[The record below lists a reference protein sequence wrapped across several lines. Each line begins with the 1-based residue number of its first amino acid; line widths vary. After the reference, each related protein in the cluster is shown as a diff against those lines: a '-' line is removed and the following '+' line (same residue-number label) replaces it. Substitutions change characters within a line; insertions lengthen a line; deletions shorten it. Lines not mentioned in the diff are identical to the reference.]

1 MKWIIPLSATSFG
14 SDEHDALR
22 RVLESGWVSMGPE
35 TVLLEEEFSAYL
47 RVKHA
52 IAVSS
57 GTAALHLALLGLGVG
72 PGDEVIVPALTFVAT
87 ANAVVYTGA
96 TPVFADITS
105 LHDWNISP
113 RDIEHKVTT
122 RTKAIIAVHYAGFAC
137 QMKTILE
144 IANRHGLEVIED
156 AAHAPGATFN
166 GKKLGTVGSIGC
178 FSFFA
183 NKNMTTAE
191 GGLIVTNDDTVAQ
204 RMRMLRSHGMTSL
217 TWDRHRGHG
226 FSYDVVETGYNYRM
240 DELRAALG
248 RVQLRK
254 LEKNNKK
261 RKGLALTMRSVLRD
275 VEGLALPFSEDSLE
289 NSSCHIF
296 PVLLDNA
303 SLRSAFMEHLKQV
316 GIQTSIH
323 YPPVHR
329 FSVFARQ
336 FQLDSPGLPWTD
348 QVACREVTLPLY
360 PDMSLEQVDMLCVEV
375 TRALHLL
382 NRSEVLDQSGSVAAF
397 SA

>member
-1 MKWIIPLSATSFG
+1 MKWIIPLSSTSFG

-47 RVKHA
+47 RTKHA

-57 GTAALHLALLGLGVG
+57 GTAALHLALLGLGIG
-72 PGDEVIVPALTFVAT
+72 PGDEVIVPAMTFVAT

-105 LHDWNISP
+105 LSNWNISP
-113 RDIEHKVTT
+113 SDIENKISP
-122 RTKAIIAVHYAGFAC
+122 RTKAIIVVHYGGFAC
-137 QMKTILE
+137 EMDSILE
-144 IANRHGLEVIED
+144 IADRYGLKVIED

-166 GKKLGTVGSIGC
+166 RKKLGTWGHIGC

-191 GGLIVTNDDTVAQ
+191 GGLIVTADDLMVQ
-204 RMRMLRSHGMTSL
+204 RMRTLRSHGMTTL
-217 TWDRHRGHG
+217 TWDRHRGHS

-240 DELRAALG
+240 DEMRAAIG
-248 RVQLRK
+248 RVQLLK
-254 LEKNNKK
+254 LEKNNGK
-261 RKGLALTMRSVLRD
+261 RRGLALALRSVLKD
-275 VEGLALPFSEDSLE
+275 VDGLTLPFSEESVE

-303 SLRSAFMEHLKQV
+303 ATRPAFMEHLKQV
-316 GIQTSIH
+316 GIQSSIH

-329 FSVFARQ
+329 FSVFERK
-336 FQLDSPGLPWTD
+336 LYPGSHSLPFTD
-348 QVACREVTLPLY
+348 EVACREVTLPLY
-360 PDMSLEQVDMLCVEV
+360 PGMTLDQVDMLCVEV

-382 NRSEVLDQSGSVAAF
+382 SQREAPDHSRSVEAL